1 MLCNKL
7 QGIEILMLCDNLL
20 GIEYLMFT
28 CLVTSERKPDVMYS
42 FTLYVIFI
50 FFSFQKYLMKTDY
63 AFLPVTVLKE
73 GQISDAFDA
82 AVPATA

>member
-20 GIEYLMFT
+20 RIEYLMFT
-28 CLVTSERKPDVMYS
+28 CLVTSKRKPDVMYS